1 MASKTSMA
9 YHAYQAKSPMNQGKV
24 EALRALLPVWR
35 AGLTLAM
42 SCWTRPFV
50 QSGVLP
56 RWIDSKGFPDM
67 LSQRQ
72 WDSVDRQARA
82 ALDSWIALREDE
94 FRKTVNGSTLSP
106 DLKHALHRINLRHAW
121 WESVADDAHKMARR
135 IIKHLRERV
144 PFPDMR
150 RCRTMSMDGKI
161 ARVGT
166 PVNAFHFQYWAV
178 VSTLDKGH
186 PVRIPLT
193 VDPRMNE
200 NTLHGDEQ
208 AANHLQAR
216 INRDGSIDLH
226 LMTVKA
232 KARKRSSGMV
242 IGMDWGLKSLFAT
255 SQGQLHGLKLYTWLQ
270 QRDKELT
277 ALTRAL
283 AKSGIRYRQSRRYR
297 NLNKRIRDY
306 TRNEVNRILNLL
318 SRQEIREIVVEEL
331 DFRNGGLSKKM
342 NRIISQAGRNAVK
355 AKLKDLEDNKGITV
369 TKVNPAYTSQECPS
383 CGYVNPRNRP
393 TQEHFRCT
401 CCGYRSQADINA
413 SHNILARRSRE
424 DGWRRIGRR
433 QILAMLLRE
442 HDERFHPTGGH
453 AAKSAATPR
462 VVSTTPRVKATS
474 GRKYH

>member
-1 MASKTSMA
+1 MVSKTSMA

-242 IGMDWGLKSLFAT
+242 IGMDWG
-255 SQGQLHGLKLYTWLQ
+255 
-270 QRDKELT
+270 
-277 ALTRAL
+277 
-283 AKSGIRYRQSRRYR
+283 
-297 NLNKRIRDY
+297 
-306 TRNEVNRILNLL
+306 
-318 SRQEIREIVVEEL
+318 VEEPVRHQPGTTARAQTL
-331 DFRNGGLSKKM
+331 HVASATRQGTHRPDACPGEKRDTL
-342 NRIISQAGRNAVK
+342 QA
-355 AKLKDLEDNKGITV
+355 V
-369 TKVNPAYTSQECPS
+369 TPLPQPQQAY
-383 CGYVNPRNRP
+383 PRLH
-393 TQEHFRCT
+393 TQR
-401 CCGYRSQADINA
+401 GQPDS
-413 SHNILARRSRE
+413 
-424 DGWRRIGRR
+424 
-433 QILAMLLRE
+433 
-442 HDERFHPTGGH
+442 
-453 AAKSAATPR
+453 
-462 VVSTTPRVKATS
+462 
-474 GRKYH
+474 

>member
-342 NRIISQAGRNAVK
+342 NRIISRAGRNAVK

-401 CCGYRSQADINA
+401 CCGYRSHQRQPQHTRETFPRGRMA
-413 SHNILARRSRE
+413 SDRPQTDPRHA
-424 DGWRRIGRR
+424 
-433 QILAMLLRE
+433 
-442 HDERFHPTGGH
+442 PTGTRRTIPPHRWTRREECGYP
-453 AAKSAATPR
+453 T
-462 VVSTTPRVKATS
+462 
-474 GRKYH
+474 GRIHDTEGQGYQR

>member
-42 SCWTRPFV
+42 SCWMRPFV

-232 KARKRSSGMV
+232 KARKRSSGPAGDPRDRRRGTRLPQRRP
-242 IGMDWGLKSLFAT
+242 IKEDEQDHQPGRTKRRQSQAQGPGGQQGDHRH
-255 SQGQLHGLKLYTWLQ
+255 QGQPRVHQPGMPQLRLREPTQPANAGTLPLHMLRIPVTSRH
-270 QRDKELT
+270 QRQPQH
-277 ALTRAL
+277 TRETFPRGRMASDRPQTDPRH
-283 AKSGIRYRQSRRYR
+283 APTGTRRTIPPHR
-297 NLNKRIRDY
+297 W
-306 TRNEVNRILNLL
+306 TR
-318 SRQEIREIVVEEL
+318 REE
-331 DFRNGGLSKKM
+331 
-342 NRIISQAGRNAVK
+342 
-355 AKLKDLEDNKGITV
+355 
-369 TKVNPAYTSQECPS
+369 
-383 CGYVNPRNRP
+383 CGY
-393 TQEHFRCT
+393 
-401 CCGYRSQADINA
+401 
-413 SHNILARRSRE
+413 
-424 DGWRRIGRR
+424 
-433 QILAMLLRE
+433 
-442 HDERFHPTGGH
+442 PTGRIHDTEGQGYQ
-453 AAKSAATPR
+453 R
-462 VVSTTPRVKATS
+462 
-474 GRKYH
+474 